1 MNQHVREI
9 ELEFFCLLLFQ
20 LIYFFLL
27 HPCFIWHAVSRL
39 LLLLLLLIIH
49 NWLSFWVTGWQI
61 GQLILIINI
70 FVEIVLLFV
79 LILLTIIIFDVF
91 IVSIIVATL
100 RLLGLWLTL
109 RLLLMLLLILITDP
123 EIGSNYLYLRIL
135 VINWLFRVHVSHRFF
150 SLFVNYKQNVITIN
164 ITITCLLR
172 LMLLR
177 ICLWYLGIGVAWLR
191 SFFGSPF
198 PITLI

>member
-9 ELEFFCLLLFQ
+9 ELEFFCLFLFQ

-27 HPCFIWHAVSRL
+27 HPGFIWHVVSRL

-49 NWLSFWVTGWQI
+49 NWLSFWGHWAANC
-61 GQLILIINI
+61 QLIFIINI

-79 LILLTIIIFDVF
+79 LILLTIIILDVF
-91 IVSIIVATL
+91 IVSIIFATL
-100 RLLGLWLTL
+100 RLLWLWLTL

-123 EIGSNYLYLRIL
+123 EIGSDYLYLRIL
-135 VINWLFRVHVSHRFF
+135 VINWLFRVYVSHRFF
-150 SLFVNYKQNVITIN
+150 SFFLNYKQNVITIN